1 MAGYKEFRP
10 QSEFDSRI
18 IPSFASADPRYFG
31 FVILLRIWL
40 RQLDPPKGQGRFTTR
55 NASNS
60 PRVALRWDHA
70 SWAHF
75 KQEFLRVVLATWD
88 GAFLLTPPTSYDGF
102 IWPEQGGKRRDLL
115 CGLFI
120 KLVEGERGNPHA
132 VLNVVRLADPS
143 VYFGADSTLLA
154 SNDVGGFTHGNLA
167 AGVRWQQHPAA
178 HEVGHLLGL
187 HHVAQRS
194 AACRNDLFK
203 CYGSNLA
210 ERVNIMGAGDQL
222 SLENARP
229 WRERITW
236 HTGIDP
242 DDFKVDWA
250 SGAAMLRGT
259 QSFERIPDPALID
272 I

>member
-1 MAGYKEFRP
+1 VAGYKEFKADGD
-10 QSEFDSRI
+10 FDSRI

-40 RQLDPPKGQGRFTTR
+40 KQLNPPKGQNRFTTR
-55 NASNS
+55 NASGS
-60 PRVALRWDHA
+60 PQVGVRWDHA

-75 KQEFLRVVLATWD
+75 KLELLRVALATWD
-88 GAFLLTPPTSYDGF
+88 QAFLLIPPDSYDGF
-102 IWPEQGGKRRDLL
+102 IWPEQGGKRRNLL

-120 KLVEGERGNPHA
+120 RLVEGERDNPHA
-132 VLNVVRLADPS
+132 VLNVVRLANAA

-154 SNDVGGFTHGNLA
+154 SNDVDGFTHGHST
-167 AGVRWQQHPAA
+167 AGVRWKQHPAA

-187 HHVAQRS
+187 HHVAWKS
-194 AACRNDLFK
+194 AACRNDLLK

-222 SLENARP
+222 SLENASP
-229 WRERITW
+229 WRNRIAW

-242 DDFKVDWA
+242 DDWKVDWA
-250 SGAAMLRGT
+250 SGEAMLRGT
-259 QSFERIPDPALID
+259 ESYERVPNPALID

>member
-1 MAGYKEFRP
+1 MPTYKEFRP

-31 FVILLRIWL
+31 FVIILRIWL
-40 RQLDPPKGQGRFTTR
+40 KQIDPPKGQNRFTTH
-55 NASNS
+55 NAHGS
-60 PRVALRWDHA
+60 PHIALRWTHG
-70 SWAHF
+70 SWEHF
-75 KQEFLRVVLATWD
+75 KQQFLRVVLATWD
-88 GAFLLTPPTSYDGF
+88 GAFLLSPPASYDGL
-102 IWPEQGGKRRDLL
+102 IWPEQGGKRRDAL

-120 KLVEGERGNPHA
+120 RLVDGERDNPHA

-154 SNDVGGFTHGNLA
+154 SNDVEGFPKSHSG
-167 AGVRWQQHPAA
+167 AGYRWKQHPAA

-194 AACRNDLFK
+194 VACRNDHFK
-203 CYGSNLA
+203 CYGSTLA
-210 ERVNIMGAGDQL
+210 ERVNIMGVGDQL
-222 SLENARP
+222 SLDNAMP
-229 WRERITW
+229 WRERIAW
-236 HTGIDP
+236 HTGIAREHW
-242 DDFKVDWA
+242 KVDWA

-259 QSFERIPDPALID
+259 ESFERIPNPSLID